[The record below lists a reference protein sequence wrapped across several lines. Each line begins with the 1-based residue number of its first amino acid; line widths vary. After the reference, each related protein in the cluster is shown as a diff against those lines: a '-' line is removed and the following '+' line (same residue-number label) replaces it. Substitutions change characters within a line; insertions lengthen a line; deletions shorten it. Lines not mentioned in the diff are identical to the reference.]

1 MANLRD
7 LVTESKY
14 IKREFG
20 EPLPTFKDVMEKHQ
34 VNKLKEDWWSNM
46 SAKQRA
52 AYIKAHPKSQQA
64 QDATDDTAG
73 DPDDSWDDEE
83 GRAKPTGKTDA
94 DIDDYDYDMGE
105 PDDKPFGGDTGKDAD
120 YDYETGEFTGD
131 DEFALS
137 GTDTDDPAG
146 GRGDAWMHGDEEP
159 KEKRPGGKQ
168 AEDDYQKA
176 DQMMKKYAG
185 VDIEK
190 AEYWAKKKRQAADD
204 MIGRTGKELGEDKMD
219 ESVKMHAIS
228 GNKRFMTKTAI
239 PILKKY
245 GVKNVRAN
253 TVGGYFLELRFQID
267 SKKLKDL
274 DKELKRKNKTAY
286 GGIVETRRDK
296 KKEDVH
302 RKVIREE
309 IKKMIKEDEE
319 AFSQP
324 IPAQIDRYMKKFI
337 DAVSRGNLNR
347 KRKLAI
353 LGRTIVALQ
362 LDPQEV
368 SKYARLVKREL

>member
-1 MANLRD
+1 MRD

-20 EPLPTFKDVMEKHQ
+20 ESLPTFKDVMEKHQ

-146 GRGDAWMHGDEEP
+146 GRGDAWMHGDPPEGTREPDDTAGDPEDAWDDEEGRAKPTGKTDADAWEDDPVGGDDVDDEEP
-159 KEKRPGGKQ
+159 
-168 AEDDYQKA
+168 EDDEPTIK
-176 DQMMKKYAG
+176 
-185 VDIEK
+185 
-190 AEYWAKKKRQAADD
+190 
-204 MIGRTGKELGEDKMD
+204 
-219 ESVKMHAIS
+219 ESV
-228 GNKRFMTKTAI
+228 NKRIA
-239 PILKKY
+239 
-245 GVKNVRAN
+245 VK
-253 TVGGYFLELRFQID
+253 
-267 SKKLKDL
+267 
-274 DKELKRKNKTAY
+274 
-286 GGIVETRRDK
+286 
-296 KKEDVH
+296 
-302 RKVIREE
+302 
-309 IKKMIKEDEE
+309 
-319 AFSQP
+319 
-324 IPAQIDRYMKKFI
+324 
-337 DAVSRGNLNR
+337 
-347 KRKLAI
+347 
-353 LGRTIVALQ
+353 
-362 LDPQEV
+362 EV
-368 SKYARLVKREL
+368 YKW

>member
-1 MANLRD
+1 VANLRD

-20 EPLPTFKDVMEKHQ
+20 ESLPTFKDVMEKHQ

-94 DIDDYDYDMGE
+94 DIDDYDMGEVPGSRGTGPWTPEDDPDFEHGPTLTSAPGRVPDEDDYDTGE

-190 AEYWAKKKRQAADD
+190 AEYWAKKKRQASNA
-204 MIGRTGKELGEDKMD
+204 MMGEITI
-219 ESVKMHAIS
+219 E
-228 GNKRFMTKTAI
+228 G
-239 PILKKY
+239 KKY
-245 GVKNVRAN
+245 KPKGK
-253 TVGGYFLELRFQID
+253 
-267 SKKLKDL
+267 
-274 DKELKRKNKTAY
+274 
-286 GGIVETRRDK
+286 
-296 KKEDVH
+296 
-302 RKVIREE
+302 
-309 IKKMIKEDEE
+309 
-319 AFSQP
+319 
-324 IPAQIDRYMKKFI
+324 
-337 DAVSRGNLNR
+337 
-347 KRKLAI
+347 
-353 LGRTIVALQ
+353 
-362 LDPQEV
+362 
-368 SKYARLVKREL
+368 LVKESIHPLRKQYERIGGR

>member
-1 MANLRD
+1 MRNLIA
-7 LVTESKY
+7 ESKY
-14 IKREFG
+14 LKREFG
-20 EPLPTFKDVMEKHQ
+20 ESLPTFKDVMEKHQ

-190 AEYWAKKKRQAADD
+190 AEYWAKKKKQAAGA
-204 MIGRTGKELGEDKMD
+204 MMGRTGKELD
-219 ESVKMHAIS
+219 EKWM
-228 GNKRFMTKTAI
+228 
-239 PILKKY
+239 
-245 GVKNVRAN
+245 
-253 TVGGYFLELRFQID
+253 
-267 SKKLKDL
+267 
-274 DKELKRKNKTAY
+274 KEIMRVSN
-286 GGIVETRRDK
+286 
-296 KKEDVH
+296 
-302 RKVIREE
+302 
-309 IKKMIKEDEE
+309 IKC
-319 AFSQP
+319 
-324 IPAQIDRYMKKFI
+324 
-337 DAVSRGNLNR
+337 V
-347 KRKLAI
+347 
-353 LGRTIVALQ
+353 
-362 LDPQEV
+362 
-368 SKYARLVKREL
+368 